1 MPCGALRT
9 VLRSSFFHPQPAAV
23 VRQLAGFLPAG
34 AAAPGDAA
42 RQDVAERLGQWLHVA
57 DAISLSSAHAAIAA
71 AGRQAVRAPGQPAA
85 TAATLQAELER
96 VRAVLSQSITTR
108 DTRHRPDPDDLD
120 TEFTFCL
127 QRCQDQQR
135 RMEMGVDALRGH
147 VRQTLAQGMPRL
159 AQLAALD
166 AVMEQML
173 GGREQRLLNN
183 VPAFLKARFQQLRQQ
198 AASSDTPDDL
208 RWLQTFYAELE
219 QTLLAE
225 LDHRLQPVVGMI
237 EAMTHEP

>member
-1 MPCGALRT
+1 M
-9 VLRSSFFHPQPAAV
+9 
-23 VRQLAGFLPAG
+23 RQLSGFLPAG
-34 AAAPGDAA
+34 APAPGDAA
-42 RQDVAERLGQWLHVA
+42 RQDVAERLGQWLNVA

-71 AGRQAVRAPGQPAA
+71 ASRQAARAPGQRAA
-85 TAATLQAELER
+85 TAATLQGELER

-120 TEFTFCL
+120 TEFAFCL
-127 QRCQDQQR
+127 QRYQDQQR
-135 RMEMGVDALRGH
+135 RMEMSVDALRGH
-147 VRQTLAQGMPRL
+147 VRQTLAQGAPRL

-166 AVMEQML
+166 AALGDML

-183 VPAFLKARFQQLRQQ
+183 LPNFLRARFMALRQT
-198 AASSDTPDDL
+198 AAASDTPHGL
-208 RWLQTFYAELE
+208 RWLQGFNTELE

-237 EAMTHEP
+237 EAMES